1 MTDLFSK
8 EKPKDDGKSAEDKP
22 AEKQEGSVDTYLG
35 LILNE
40 EGNQKYATAEEALK
54 GSVHAQNH
62 ITTLEKEL
70 KELREKEDKD
80 VGMEKI
86 MEALKDRGKTT
97 EDDKPSGIT
106 QEQLA
111 ETVTKL
117 LKERDDVSTK
127 TKNVATVIDT
137 FNSLYGEKAS
147 ETLYSKADDL
157 GFNKD
162 EINSMIATNPKAAL
176 KVLGVSEKDKPK
188 IDLPASNQGVNT
200 AGFQQK
206 GGEEHSSSMGYVS
219 GKELE
224 TNWKRIEAET
234 FKKLGIETP

>member
-8 EKPKDDGKSAEDKP
+8 EKPKDDGKPVDDKP
-22 AEKQEGSVDTYLG
+22 ADKQEGSVDTYLG

-54 GSVHAQNH
+54 GSVHAQTH

-80 VGMEKI
+80 TGMEKI
-86 MEALKDRGKTT
+86 LEALKDKGKPA

-106 QEQLA
+106 PEQLA

-117 LKERDDVSTK
+117 MKERDDVSTK
-127 TKNVATVIDT
+127 EQNISTVIST

-157 GFNKD
+157 GFTKD
-162 EINSMIATNPKAAL
+162 EINSMIASNPKAAL
-176 KVLGVSEKDKPK
+176 KVLGVGEKAKPES
-188 IDLPASNQGVNT
+188 DPTSSNSSINT
-200 AGFQQK
+200 DGFQQK
-206 GGEEHSSSMGYVS
+206 GEEKQESSMGYIS
-219 GKELE
+219 GKQLQN
-224 TNWKRIEAET
+224 NWDSAREATYKR
-234 FKKLGIETP
+234 LGIESS